1 MKEGYFN
8 RKTSWR
14 EIADNLR
21 WALSIIARSA
31 PWPAAALIGFAL
43 LEGISPVLSI
53 YVTQHLIDEVIQAAG
68 TGGVSFAAVMPWLL
82 AFAGTLLLTDEVIW
96 KLREPSTTRLLQRVE
111 HVLGRRRLTHASQ
124 LPLLFYEE
132 SASYDK
138 LSRSDNP
145 GRKITYFFTYT
156 LMLIKGVV
164 SVIGIAGL
172 FWRVSPWL
180 AVALVAVSIPRAI
193 YGAKKSQ
200 RWMSFTYDQ
209 TEEQRKV
216 AYTDSLLTGRA
227 EQKEMRVFDLAE
239 PLSDRWTSMRREQ
252 RAKAL
257 KVKTKM
263 ELGGIPSNGLYW
275 VTDVVTV
282 VVLALWLGPQRI
294 TPGVFISLFQ
304 GVSQMDRAAG
314 QISFSI
320 GITQVHSIE
329 TGYVRDFLNVPA
341 QAASE
346 GEVKFPDRLQEGIRL
361 SGVSFTYPGRER
373 PILDRLDLHLRP
385 GERVALVG
393 ENGAGKSTL
402 VKLLLGLYKP
412 DEGTITADGT
422 DYTDIPA
429 ELLHAN
435 VTAAYQDYYKF
446 SFTAG
451 QSIALGD
458 PEVFAGYDEASRQ
471 RVVSASLRGGADEF
485 ISGLPKGYDTP
496 VGHLFDGSQG
506 LSGGQWQR
514 IAISRTFMRDP
525 QLLILDEPT
534 AALDAK
540 AEAEIYEQFVNGIR
554 DRAVLLISHRLGSA
568 RLADRIVVL
577 SEGRIIE
584 DGTHDELIAAN
595 GSYAQMWE
603 VQSQWYR

>member
-1 MKEGYFN
+1 MF
-8 RKTSWR
+8 
-14 EIADNLR
+14 
-21 WALSIIARSA
+21 
-31 PWPAAALIGFAL
+31 PA
-43 LEGISPVLSI
+43 
-53 YVTQHLIDEVIQAAG
+53 
-68 TGGVSFAAVMPWLL
+68 
-82 AFAGTLLLTDEVIW
+82 
-96 KLREPSTTRLLQRVE
+96 
-111 HVLGRRRLTHASQ
+111 
-124 LPLLFYEE
+124 
-132 SASYDK
+132 
-138 LSRSDNP
+138 
-145 GRKITYFFTYT
+145 
-156 LMLIKGVV
+156 
-164 SVIGIAGL
+164 
-172 FWRVSPWL
+172 
-180 AVALVAVSIPRAI
+180 
-193 YGAKKSQ
+193 
-200 RWMSFTYDQ
+200 
-209 TEEQRKV
+209 
-216 AYTDSLLTGRA
+216 
-227 EQKEMRVFDLAE
+227 
-239 PLSDRWTSMRREQ
+239 
-252 RAKAL
+252 
-257 KVKTKM
+257 
-263 ELGGIPSNGLYW
+263 
-275 VTDVVTV
+275 
-282 VVLALWLGPQRI
+282 
-294 TPGVFISLFQ
+294 
-304 GVSQMDRAAG
+304 
-314 QISFSI
+314 
-320 GITQVHSIE
+320 
-329 TGYVRDFLNVPA
+329 
-341 QAASE
+341 
-346 GEVKFPDRLQEGIRL
+346 RLQEGIRL
-361 SGVSFTYPGRER
+361 NGVSFTYPGRER

-422 DYTDIPA
+422 DYADIPA

-458 PEVFAGYDEASRQ
+458 PEVFAEDAEAGGEKVISASR
-471 RVVSASLRGGADEF
+471 RGGAAEF

-496 VGHLFDGSQG
+496 VGHLFEGSQG
-506 LSGGQWQR
+506 LSQGQWQR

-577 SEGRIIE
+577 REGRIIE

>member
-31 PWPAAALIGFAL
+31 PWPAVALIGFAL

-53 YVTQHLIDEVIQAAG
+53 YVTQHLIDGVIQAAG

-111 HVLGRRRLTHASQ
+111 HVLGRRRLTHASR

-145 GRKITYFFTYT
+145 GRKVAYFFTYT
-156 LMLIKGVV
+156 LLLVKAAISVV
-164 SVIGIAGL
+164 GIAGL

-180 AVALVAVSIPRAI
+180 AVALVVVSIPRAI

-216 AYTDSLLTGRA
+216 AYMDGLLTGRA
-227 EQKEMRVFDLAE
+227 EQKEMRVFDLAG
-239 PLSDRWTSMRREQ
+239 PLSDRWISMRREQ
-252 RAKAL
+252 RAQAL

-275 VTDVVTV
+275 VTEVVTV
-282 VVLALWLGPQRI
+282 VLLALWLGPQRI

-314 QISFSI
+314 QISFAI

-346 GEVKFPDRLQEGIRL
+346 GEVRFPDRLQEGVRL

-458 PEVFAGYDEASRQ
+458 PEVFAGYGEASHE